1 MSRRITAN
9 LTLSVAVTFLVTAV
23 SLFAYSTVGFA
34 QQRQTSQYVCPMHAT
49 VVSKRPGK
57 CPKCGMALRASKA
70 DPVSAGDSSG
80 ITPRGERANDATKST
95 LPLRI
100 PDTQVYD
107 QDGQQLRFY
116 SDLIKGKTVAINFIF
131 TSCTTICPPLTATF
145 RRVQQELGDRIGR
158 DVQLISVSVDPTTDV
173 PERLK
178 SFAAKFNIGPGWTFV
193 TGNKPEIDLLLRAL
207 GAYVGDKNDHTPMIL
222 IGNDMAGYWTRT
234 YGLSKAKEITQIV
247 QEAALKSASPP
258 DNRNKAGASTDSDDQ
273 AVQVPLPG
281 ASRNKN
287 GVGERLV
294 QRGPSATVRSLQNSE
309 TGESKG
315 INEDKRTPSEVAA
328 SYFPNLTLLTQDN
341 KQVRF
346 YDDLMK
352 GKVVVINFMFSTC
365 AGICSPMTA
374 NLVKVQQYLADHIGR
389 DVNMIS
395 LSVDPVVDTPEA
407 LKKYSD
413 NYNVKPGWYFLT
425 GKKENVDWVLY
436 KLGGYVEDK
445 TTHNTFLII
454 GNEATGQWMKM
465 FAMSKPKVIADAVVK
480 MIAPEK
486 D

>member
-9 LTLSVAVTFLVTAV
+9 LMLSVAVTFLVTAV
-23 SLFAYSTVGFA
+23 SLFANSTVGFA
-34 QQRQTSQYVCPMHAT
+34 QQRQTSQYVCPMHAA
-49 VVSKRPGK
+49 VVSKKPGK
-57 CPKCGMALRASKA
+57 CPKCGMALRVSKA
-70 DPVSAGDSSG
+70 DPESAGDSSG
-80 ITPRGERANDATKST
+80 TTPRGERANDATNGT
-95 LPLRI
+95 LSLRI

-107 QDGQQLRFY
+107 QNGQQLRFY
-116 SDLIKGKTVAINFIF
+116 SDLIKGKTVAINFVF

-145 RRVQQELGDRIGR
+145 RRVQQELGDRVGR

-178 SFAAKFNIGPGWTFV
+178 SFAAKFNVGPGWTFV

-222 IGNDMAGYWTRT
+222 IGNDKASYWTRA
-234 YGLSKAKEITQIV
+234 YGLAKAKVITQIV
-247 QEAALKSASPP
+247 NEAALKSASAL
-258 DNRNKAGASTDSDDQ
+258 DNRNKAGAPTDSDDQ
-273 AVQVPLPG
+273 AVRVPLPG

-287 GVGERLV
+287 GVAERLI
-294 QRGPSATVRSLQNSE
+294 QRGPSTTARSLQNSD

-315 INEDKRTPSEVAA
+315 TNEDKRTPSEVAA
-328 SYFPNLTLLTQDN
+328 SYFPNLPLLTQDN
-341 KQVRF
+341 KPVRF

-352 GKVVVINFMFSTC
+352 GKVVVINFMFTTC

-395 LSVDPVVDTPEA
+395 LSVDPAVDTPEA
-407 LKKYSD
+407 LKKYAD

-425 GKKENVDWVLY
+425 GKKENVDWVLH

-445 TTHNTFLII
+445 ATHNTFLII

-465 FAMSKPKVIADAVVK
+465 FAMSKPKLIADAIVK
-480 MIAPEK
+480 LIATEK